1 MIATQA
7 VEKCLPRPVCI
18 YNCRERTVPTCMKTD
33 SEIKAVIFDMGGVI
47 LRTENKTSRAELAA
61 RYGMTYDEMDA
72 FVFHSDTASA
82 ATEGQITEDQHWQ
95 DVARRLNL
103 SPQEL
108 PAFIAA
114 FWGGDVID
122 RDLHRFIGGL
132 RPRYRT
138 ALLSN
143 AWSGARQAMEEKYH
157 VLDVFDI
164 TVFSY
169 EVHLA
174 KPSPAIFQLVLDRL
188 GVEPRQAIFVDDF
201 LSNVEA
207 ARALGIHGVHFRNSA
222 QARAEILSLLG
233 EA

>member
-1 MIATQA
+1 
-7 VEKCLPRPVCI
+7 
-18 YNCRERTVPTCMKTD
+18 MKTTPA
-33 SEIKAVIFDMGGVI
+33 IKAVIFDLGGVI

-61 RYGMTYDEMDA
+61 RYGMTYDELDD
-72 FVFHSDTASA
+72 FVFHSPSA
-82 ATEGQITEDQHWQ
+82 AGATEGRITEDQHWQ

-103 SPQEL
+103 SPEEL

-122 RDLHRFIGGL
+122 QELYRFIGGL

-157 VLDVFDI
+157 VLDVFDL

-169 EVHLA
+169 EVNLA

-188 GVEPRQAIFVDDF
+188 GVEPHQAIFVDDF
-201 LSNVEA
+201 LANVEA
-207 ARALGIHGVHFRNSA
+207 ARALGIYGVHFHNSV

-233 EA
+233 Q